1 MSTLFAGQEWSI
13 VFVYLDDL
21 LVVSRSIGEHVE
33 HLGKVFRKLEEA
45 NLKLKAQKCKFAQKK
60 IEYLGH
66 TLMVEV
72 VCPNDGKVQAVREF
86 PKPKTVKEVKS
97 FLGLVN
103 YHRRHLQNLTVI
115 ARPLT
120 ALTRKGKCPHQ
131 VDWTKECEHAFNKV
145 KDLLTCAP
153 MLCPP
158 DMSKPFFLSTDAS
171 ERGFGAT
178 LEQEGEEKKCYP
190 VAYAS
195 HQTNPAEKKY
205 TPTELEVAALVFAV
219 GHFEVYLLGNKVT
232 VYTDRHALVSAFV
245 SHLKSQTRGLLA
257 RWYLKLSKFLP
268 QLEL

>member
-97 FLGLVN
+97 FLGL
-103 YHRRHLQNLTVI
+103 
-115 ARPLT
+115 
-120 ALTRKGKCPHQ
+120 
-131 VDWTKECEHAFNKV
+131 
-145 KDLLTCAP
+145 
-153 MLCPP
+153 
-158 DMSKPFFLSTDAS
+158 
-171 ERGFGAT
+171 
-178 LEQEGEEKKCYP
+178 P
-190 VAYAS
+190 V
-195 HQTNPAEKKY
+195 H
-205 TPTELEVAALVFAV
+205 
-219 GHFEVYLLGNKVT
+219 
-232 VYTDRHALVSAFV
+232 
-245 SHLKSQTRGLLA
+245 
-257 RWYLKLSKFLP
+257 
-268 QLEL
+268 